1 MTARP
6 SNKEEEIASSSLSVI
21 LVALVDA
28 VDRLALAIKGRNHP
42 LPYLS
47 SQSPVE
53 IHEPA
58 NEVAASPPPSEETLP
73 VPLVSGAPS
82 ATQTAQTSSVSLAVG
97 PATPTVASQSPTPL
111 AMHVSET
118 TPAPAEVSSGS
129 SLPTAP
135 AMASAG
141 PSSTLHIPT
150 PDEVRSRFHEMPST
164 ASKTWFVVTRGRLPG
179 VYATWME
186 TSPLVTGVSR
196 AVYNRFPSKEEA
208 LAVYGAAWASGHVA
222 RLSY

>member
-28 VDRLALAIKGRNHP
+28 VDRLALAIEANPQWKSTVLMRH
-42 LPYLS
+42 LT
-47 SQSPVE
+47 
-53 IHEPA
+53 EPA

-97 PATPTVASQSPTPL
+97 PATPSTVASQSPTPL